1 MVIIQLVDDSDYS
14 PFWIFHRWRLHVDM
28 IAKSCRFAY
37 FCIFSLVGF
46 QSIFNHS
53 LNEWWFI
60 CISHWLRRFEHSFA
74 DSMLIQST
82 FRRVGYLTI
91 HFQLEFAYSNTIWT
105 GFFSKRIGYW
115 CWQIMKHSSV
125 ELNFILP
132 FGAHFSHLL
141 VEVGS
146 TTVVI
151 YCLIRSKNLVKNSF
165 INGINQTLVGVTEYG
180 LCVYVSGFVRLISW
194 VFDASTNGR
203 TIIISSIEA
212 SNRQQSSFF

>member
-53 LNEWWFI
+53 LNEWWLI
-60 CISHWLRRFEHSFA
+60 SISHWLRRFEHSFA

-105 GFFSKRIGYW
+105 VFFQTNRLSMLTDNETFIRRIEF
-115 CWQIMKHSSV
+115 Q
-125 ELNFILP
+125 F
-132 FGAHFSHLL
+132 
-141 VEVGS
+141 
-146 TTVVI
+146 VV
-151 YCLIRSKNLVKNSF
+151 
-165 INGINQTLVGVTEYG
+165 
-180 LCVYVSGFVRLISW
+180 W
-194 VFDASTNGR
+194 
-203 TIIISSIEA
+203 
-212 SNRQQSSFF
+212 SSFFSSARRSCVDDGGYLLPYKKQKPREKELH